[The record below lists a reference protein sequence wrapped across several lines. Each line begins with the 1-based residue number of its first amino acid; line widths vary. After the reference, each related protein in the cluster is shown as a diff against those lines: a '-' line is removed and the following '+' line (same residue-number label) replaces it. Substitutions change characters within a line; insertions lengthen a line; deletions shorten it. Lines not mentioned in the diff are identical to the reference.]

1 MKPLYL
7 FLVAMFLVSPAVV
20 NGQQKPEKKV
30 KRTASTVESKQPTP
44 PKEDPLPLGAFK
56 LRSIGPAV
64 TSGRVVDMAI
74 NPHNYSEYY
83 VATAAGGVWKTIN
96 HGITYEPIFDGE
108 GSYSIGCVSIDPNNT
123 NTVWVGSGENN
134 NQRAANY
141 GDGVYKSEDGG
152 KSWKNVGLK
161 TSEHIGM
168 IAIDPTNSDVVYV
181 AAYGPLWSSGGERG
195 IYKTTDGGKTW
206 KAVLTVSE
214 HTGFNEIHID
224 PRNTNVLYAT
234 AHQRQRKV
242 YTYIGGGPESA
253 IYKSTD
259 GGTTWNKLTRGL
271 PNGDVGR
278 IGIDIS
284 PVNPDVLYA
293 VIEAAEGAG
302 TYRSNDRG
310 ASWSK
315 MSSFATSGNY
325 YQELFCDPKDIN
337 KIYIT
342 DTYFMMSEDGG
353 KTMKRLGEMHKHV
366 DNHYIWVNPN
376 DTNQML
382 VGCDGGI
389 YETYDAG
396 KSWHF
401 KENLPVTQFYKVV
414 TDNALP
420 FYNVLGGT
428 QDNFSLA
435 GPSRTMSANGI
446 TNENW
451 IVTQGGDGFESA
463 VDPQNPDIIYAQSQY
478 GGLGRFDRKSGES
491 VDIRPIERDGEP
503 AYRWN
508 WDAPLQVSQ
517 HQPTRIYF
525 AANKVFRSDDRGD
538 TWQVISP
545 DLTRQLDRN
554 KLPVMGKVWSMDA
567 IAKNG
572 STDIYG
578 NICAFAESKLDP
590 NLLYAGTDDG
600 LIHVTTDGGQS
611 WNKIDANGIAGV
623 PERTYVNQIIA
634 SQHDKNVVYATFNH
648 HRYGDFKPYV
658 YKSSDM
664 GKTWAAIQNNLPERG
679 TAYTI
684 AEDHINANLLFV
696 GTEFGL
702 FVTIDGG
709 QKWHP
714 IKGGLPTIAVRDLD
728 IQKRENDL
736 VLATFG
742 RGFYVLDDYSPL
754 RTLQES
760 IKENSPIGGKGA
772 GVFPIKDALQYIPS
786 QPLGLRGKG
795 FQGESYFATPNPT
808 PGAVFTYYLKDDLK
822 TLKEK
827 RKEREKALIKDNKA
841 VPYPS
846 IDSLR
851 LEENE
856 VAPYLLFTIT
866 DAEGNAIRRLKAPAK
881 KGLQRLSWD
890 FRLDAPD
897 PVSFNEPDPMNFFSG
912 PDLGPMALAGDYK
925 VSMSKFENGTFTE
938 LMAPQPFKVVN
949 LNSVTLPAA
958 DKKAIDTFSKKA
970 MSLVRA
976 LGAAQGGHGELNNK
990 MRFLKAAWQN
1000 TPKASNDLP
1009 AQMMGIEKQL
1019 LSISTRLYGDR
1030 TLSRREFETP
1040 TSMLEKAYR
1049 ITGNLIGTSAAPT
1062 QTMQAA
1068 YQSLSKQLTAVVA
1081 DLKKTQADIATL
1093 ESALTAAG
1101 APATPGRLIEWKE
1114 N

>member
-1 MKPLYL
+1 MQKFYLKIILYA
-7 FLVAMFLVSPAVV
+7 FLVIYSLTPSLA
-20 NGQQKPEKKV
+20 QKKKEAKV
-30 KRTASTVESKQPTP
+30 TATP
-44 PKEDPLPLGAFK
+44 NKETPKDDFNSGTLSGFK

-64 TSGRVVDMAI
+64 TSGRVIDLAV
-74 NPHNYSEYY
+74 NPQNHSEYY
-83 VATAAGGVWKTIN
+83 VATAAGGVWKTTN
-96 HGITYEPIFDGE
+96 HGVTYEPVFDGE
-108 GSYSIGCVSIDPNNT
+108 GSYSIGCISIDPT
-123 NTVWVGSGENN
+123 NPNVVWVGSGENN

-206 KAVLTVSE
+206 KSVLTVSE

-224 PRNTNVLYAT
+224 PRNSNVLYAT

-242 YTYIGGGPESA
+242 YTYISGGPESA
-253 IYKSTD
+253 LYKSTD
-259 GGTTWNKLTRGL
+259 GGITWNKLTRGL
-271 PNGDVGR
+271 PSGDVGR

-293 VIEAAEGAG
+293 VVEAAEGAG
-302 TYRSNDRG
+302 TYRSTDRG

-315 MSSFATSGNY
+315 MSNYNTSGNY
-325 YQELFCDPKDIN
+325 YQELFCDPKDVN

-342 DTYFMMSEDGG
+342 FTYFMMSEDGG

-366 DNHYIWVNPN
+366 DNHAIWINPN
-376 DTNQML
+376 DTSQMI
-382 VGCDGGI
+382 VGCDGGV
-389 YETYDAG
+389 YESYDSG

-414 TDNALP
+414 TDNAFP

-435 GPSRTMSANGI
+435 GPSRTLSANGI

-478 GGLGRFDRKSGES
+478 GGLGRFDRKSGET
-491 VDIRPIERDGEP
+491 VDIRPIEADGEP

-517 HQPTRIYF
+517 HKPTRLYF

-538 TWQVISP
+538 TWKVISP
-545 DLTRQLDRN
+545 DLSRQIDRN
-554 KLPVMGKVWSMDA
+554 KLPVMGKVWSVDA
-567 IAKNG
+567 VAKNQ

-578 NICAFAESKLDP
+578 NITTIAESKLDE
-590 NLLYAGTDDG
+590 NLLYAGTDGG
-600 LIHVTTDGGQS
+600 LIHVTTDGGQN
-611 WNKIDANGIAGV
+611 WTKIDANGIAGV

-658 YKSSDM
+658 YKSIDM
-664 GKTWAAIQNNLPERG
+664 GKTWTALQNNLPERG
-679 TAYTI
+679 TVYTI
-684 AEDHINANLLFV
+684 AEDHVNANLLFV

-702 FVTIDGG
+702 FVSIDGG
-709 QKWHP
+709 QKWTQL
-714 IKGGLPTIAVRDLD
+714 KGGLPTIAVRDLD

-742 RGFYVLDDYSPL
+742 RGFYVLDDYTPL
-754 RTLQES
+754 RNLQ
-760 IKENSPIGGKGA
+760 KEDLQKDAFIS
-772 GVFPIKDALQYIPS
+772 PIKDAWQFIPS

-808 PGAVFTYYLKDDLK
+808 VGSVFTYYLKDDIK

-827 RKEREKALIKDNKA
+827 RKEREKALIAANKD

-851 LEENE
+851 LEDNQP
-856 VAPYLLFTIT
+856 APYLLFTIT
-866 DAEGNAIRRLKAPAK
+866 DAEGNPVRRLKAPAK
-881 KGLQRLSWD
+881 KGLQRITWD
-890 FRLDAPD
+890 FRYDAPD
-897 PVSFNEPDPMNFFSG
+897 PVNFNEPDPMNFFSG
-912 PDLGPMALAGDYK
+912 PDLGPMALAGEYK
-925 VSMSKFENGTFTE
+925 VSLSKFEDGVFTE
-938 LMAPQPFKVVN
+938 LVAPQSFKVVS
-949 LNSVTLPAA
+949 LNVVTLPAT
-958 DKKAIDTFSKKA
+958 DKKALEAFSKKA
-970 MSLVRA
+970 TALVRA
-976 LGAAQGGHGELNNK
+976 MGAAQSVYGELNNK

-1000 TPKASNDLP
+1000 APRASNGLQTQI
-1009 AQMMGIEKQL
+1009 ANVEKQL
-1019 LSISTRLYGDR
+1019 LGISTALFGDR
-1030 TLSRREFETP
+1030 TRSRREFETP
-1040 TSMLEKAYR
+1040 TSMSEKVYR
-1049 ITGNLIGTSAAPT
+1049 IMGNLISTSAAPT

-1068 YQSLSKQLTAVVA
+1068 YQSLSKQLTTVIA
-1081 DLKKTQADIATL
+1081 DLKKTQADITTL
-1093 ESALTAAG
+1093 ENALTTAG
-1101 APATPGRLIEWKE
+1101 APPTPGKLIDWKE